1 MNLSLSGRNVLVTGG
16 AGGIGIEIVRS
27 LVYLDANVIIS
38 GSNEQK
44 LKICAE
50 KFDPPLKFVK
60 ADLQNMSEIEIL
72 ADTTL
77 KKFEDKID
85 ILINNAGVTKDNL
98 ILRMKE
104 NDWMDVININLN
116 STFILTKN
124 ILRSMLKKRYG
135 RIINISS
142 VVGSSGNIGQSNYS
156 ASKAGLE
163 GMSKSMALEVASR
176 NITVNC
182 VAPGF
187 IETEMTKD
195 LLDKNSELIKK
206 KIPVGRIG
214 VPNEVASLV
223 CFLASEQASY
233 ITGQTIH
240 INGGLYV

>member
-1 MNLSLSGRNVLVTGG
+1 MNLSLSGRNVLITGG
-16 AGGIGIEIVRS
+16 AGGIGVEIVKS
-27 LVYLDANVIIS
+27 LVSLNANVIIS

-44 LKICAE
+44 LKSYAE
-50 KFDPPLKFVK
+50 KFNPVLKFVK
-60 ADLQNMSEIEIL
+60 ADLQNTSDIENL
-72 ADTTL
+72 VDTSL

-85 ILINNAGVTKDNL
+85 ILINNAGITQDNL
-98 ILRMKE
+98 ILRMRDNE
-104 NDWMDVININLN
+104 WMDVININLN
-116 STFILTKN
+116 SIFFLSKN

-214 VPNEVASLV
+214 FPNEVASLV

-240 INGGLYV
+240 INGGLYI